1 MRKRLFTLLLL
12 LCPMLIAG
20 MANAGQQLYLIGD
33 APFGNGWV
41 TSNVKAMTLESD
53 GVTNTFTGTSS
64 GNEYF
69 AICTGPADDWNT
81 MNGQLRYGWTGEIQD
96 GETYTLTKGEK
107 TMHITEPGEWKITVN
122 SETMEMKVEKLAAA
136 ADTWSII
143 GGIFDTNWNT
153 DWDMT
158 LGADGKYTLTVTDKT
173 MMAGTYEYKAR
184 KNHVWATTI
193 PSGTDNA
200 SLTISEDGIYNVVF
214 TLDVDEAT
222 VNAVATKT
230 GSAVIEKIYTVVGTP
245 AAIFG
250 EAWNPALTQN
260 EMSSSDGVNYTW
272 TKENVEL
279 ETGNIEFKVI
289 VGHSWGGIEYGNNG
303 QNIVYNVT
311 EDGTYNVTITFNA
324 ETEATPVLNLE
335 KVGGADI
342 QHTYQIAGV
351 GELGLTWTPS
361 DNPMTEENGTWTL
374 TKNDV
379 TLLPGE
385 YAYKLVQDGNTWI
398 PDGTGNDHKLV
409 IKTLDVYN
417 VVFTMTEPTNEGY
430 NADATR
436 TNTEFAFSVAGS
448 NGAIFGTAWWEN
460 ADGDAANAM
469 TLTDGKYV
477 ITKTGV
483 ELTAG
488 EFQYRVRINGAYTT
502 DQGFAYNA
510 NGIFNIEGIGSNK
523 AVTVAQDGKYDITIT
538 FDPTAKTVTETL
550 VREAAQVKDYTV
562 TFVNSGNWEGDVSV
576 WAWNSNKD
584 FFEEW
589 PGAAAT
595 KTAEK
600 AGEWDI
606 WTYTFEQLSEDDL
619 PTNVIFSAGGVKTQ
633 DLVFADNGEYWGVD
647 KYGLEGTAFGG
658 FKDDAQY
665 RGIERILT
673 DEGNGVY
680 TYREENVA
688 LEAVAYPYRV
698 SKNGKWVTNTGIGG
712 VDGNK
717 EFIPEAAG
725 NYNITVTMYN
735 TAEKKDVEVT
745 LTPVGVVTEAKYYIV
760 GEEDLLGV
768 AWAADEANELTFNG
782 DAWTLTKSN
791 LTLTARD
798 YEYKL
803 LKVEGETQTWI
814 PGTPDNKILTIEED
828 GEYNVY
834 FIMDEPTDNGYRAL
848 AEKIDEPQPTGV
860 TFTIVNNNTE
870 EWPALALYNWGDI
883 SGETLGPWPGVVLY
897 DGENV
902 VGNDKVTVT
911 KDGNTYTVTL
921 AADLAYENLIL
932 NNNNNGKQMN
942 LTNFAD
948 GATYTIEA
956 SAPVVTTTVYY
967 VDMQGWAPRAYVWG
981 NGVDYT
987 AVESTTSKQ
996 INVFGVDFL
1005 QYQFEVNAAAANILF
1020 ATDGYT
1026 HQTSDLPLIAG
1037 ATYANDGDE
1046 PNGIVLF
1053 TDDAEQFQP
1062 AEDVNVNVKAS
1073 YARKFDTSKVY
1084 TVVLPFAMPADQTAG
1099 KFYTLTSVTDG
1110 VIHGESVV
1118 APAPYMPYI
1127 FEPATEYPFTNINVG
1142 QLPKAQVNTI
1152 NAAGNAKMTFALEQT
1167 TLRSDAETTYYGWGT
1182 SEGFTKV
1189 AVGLA
1194 APFRAWIEMPT
1205 VQANAN
1211 SLVWMNDVVTGI
1223 DKVNVEISNG
1233 AKVYDLQGRQVTN
1246 PHRGIY
1252 IVNGKKYVVK

>member
-1 MRKRLFTLLLL
+1 MSAKDITVYVRVDGNNAPNIYYWGSFSGPAWPGETLTQTIEKT
-12 LCPMLIAG
+12 PT
-20 MANAGQQLYLIGD
+20 NGD
-33 APFGNGWV
+33 AARTYYYKTFSNLAEDASISVIFNYNNQQTGDINGITTDRYFYYNGSTGYKDETTDFAELPDATINKLSLAGSFNGWSQEATPFTAV
-41 TSNVKAMTLESD
+41 TAN
-53 GVTNTFTGTSS
+53 
-64 GNEYF
+64 
-69 AICTGPADDWNT
+69 
-81 MNGQLRYGWTGEIQD
+81 Q
-96 GETYTLTKGEK
+96 
-107 TMHITEPGEWKITVN
+107 
-122 SETMEMKVEKLAAA
+122 
-136 ADTWSII
+136 
-143 GGIFDTNWNT
+143 
-153 DWDMT
+153 
-158 LGADGKYTLTVTDKT
+158 KYTLTLDLSTETGDIEFKLCPNGDWLGWGSVTFTGETGWVADSGNGGNIKLLNSTSGYKT
-173 MMAGTYEYKAR
+173 YILTATWAGGTNASEGWTIDIAGGEARESGQMASV
-184 KNHVWATTI
+184 N
-193 PSGTDNA
+193 
-200 SLTISEDGIYNVVF
+200 SLTIAGAFNSWNSTANPLTEVTANAKYTYSIDMTDDATSDFEFKLVANGGHWIGWQQIGQENITAPDGWIEFVNVSGAEGNIKLKNS
-214 TLDVDEAT
+214 TAGY
-222 VNAVATKT
+222 KT
-230 GSAVIEKIYTVVGTP
+230 YLLTAN
-245 AAIFG
+245 
-250 EAWNPALTQN
+250 WTQN
-260 EMSSSDGVNYTW
+260 
-272 TKENVEL
+272 
-279 ETGNIEFKVI
+279 
-289 VGHSWGGIEYGNNG
+289 
-303 QNIVYNVT
+303 
-311 EDGTYNVTITFNA
+311 
-324 ETEATPVLNLE
+324 
-335 KVGGADI
+335 ADI
-342 QHTYQIAGV
+342 EQGWSITIEGVEPRTEPVQHTYQIAGV

-374 TKNDV
+374 TKSGL
-379 TLLPGE
+379 TLFPGN
-385 YAYKLVQDGNTWI
+385 YAYKLVQDGSTWI
-398 PDGTGNDHKLV
+398 PDGTGNDHQLT
-409 IKTLDVYN
+409 INEIGVYD
-417 VVFTMTEPTNEGY
+417 VVFTMTEPTETGY
-430 NADATR
+430 TAEATK
-436 TNTEFAFSVAGS
+436 TDVDFTLSVAGS
-448 NGAIFGTAWWEN
+448 NGAIFGNAWWEN
-460 ADGDAANAM
+460 AEGDAANAM

-576 WAWNSNKD
+576 WAWNNNKN
-584 FFEEW
+584 FFETW

-619 PTNVIFSAGGVKTQ
+619 PTYVIFSAGNTQTQ

-680 TYREENVA
+680 TYRVKNVA

-725 NYNITVTMYN
+725 NYNILVTMYN

-814 PGTPDNKILTIEED
+814 PNTTENKILTIEED

-834 FIMDEPTDNGYRAL
+834 FTMSEPTDNGFYAL
-848 AEKIDEPQPTGV
+848 AEKIDEPQ
-860 TFTIVNNNTE
+860 
-870 EWPALALYNWGDI
+870 
-883 SGETLGPWPGVVLY
+883 
-897 DGENV
+897 
-902 VGNDKVTVT
+902 
-911 KDGNTYTVTL
+911 
-921 AADLAYENLIL
+921 
-932 NNNNNGKQMN
+932 
-942 LTNFAD
+942 
-948 GATYTIEA
+948 
-956 SAPVVTTTVYY
+956 PVVTTTVYY
-967 VDMQGWAPRAYVWG
+967 VDMQNWG
-981 NGVDYT
+981 LKAHAWNAEGQVGVSEFFEP
-987 AVESTTSKQ
+987 VSTKTV
-996 INVFGVDFL
+996 NVFGKDFTK
-1005 QYQFEVNAAAANILF
+1005 YEFSIPAD
-1020 ATDGYT
+1020 ATYLNFGIEGWE
-1026 HQTSDLPLIAG
+1026 HKTSDMPFIAG

-1099 KFYTLTSVTDG
+1099 TFYTLTSVTDG
-1110 VIHGESVV
+1110 VIHGESVP

>member
-69 AICTGPADDWNT
+69 AICTGPTADWNT
-81 MNGQLRYGWTGEIQD
+81 MNGQLRYGWTGEIQN
-96 GETYTLTKGEK
+96 GETYTLTQGEK

-200 SLTISEDGIYNVVF
+200 SLTIPEDGIYKVVF
-214 TLDVDEAT
+214 TLDVEGGT

-374 TKNDV
+374 TKSGL
-379 TLLPGE
+379 TLFPGN

-398 PDGTGNDHKLV
+398 PDGEGNDHQLT
-409 IKTLDVYN
+409 ISEIGVYD

-448 NGAIFGTAWWEN
+448 NGAIFGNAWWEN

-576 WAWNSNKD
+576 WAWNSNKN

-619 PTNVIFSAGGVKTQ
+619 PTHVIFSAGGVQTQ
-633 DLVFADNGEYWGVD
+633 DLDFADNGEYWGVD

-680 TYREENVA
+680 TYRQENVA

-717 EFIPEAAG
+717 EFVPEAAG
-725 NYNITVTMYN
+725 NYNILVTMYN

-814 PGTPDNKILTIEED
+814 PDTPDNKILTIEED

-834 FIMDEPTDNGYRAL
+834 FTMTEPTDIGYYAL
-848 AEKIDEPQPTGV
+848 VEKIDEPQ
-860 TFTIVNNNTE
+860 
-870 EWPALALYNWGDI
+870 
-883 SGETLGPWPGVVLY
+883 
-897 DGENV
+897 
-902 VGNDKVTVT
+902 
-911 KDGNTYTVTL
+911 
-921 AADLAYENLIL
+921 
-932 NNNNNGKQMN
+932 
-942 LTNFAD
+942 
-948 GATYTIEA
+948 
-956 SAPVVTTTVYY
+956 PVVTTTVYY
-967 VDMQGWAPRAYVWG
+967 VDMQNWG
-981 NGVDYT
+981 LKAHAWNAKGQVGVSEFFEP
-987 AVESTTSKQ
+987 VSTKTV
-996 INVFGVDFL
+996 NVFGKDFTKYEFSIPVD
-1005 QYQFEVNAAAANILF
+1005 
-1020 ATDGYT
+1020 ATYLNFGIEGWE
-1026 HQTSDLPLIAG
+1026 HKTSDMPFIAG

-1084 TVVLPFAMPADQTAG
+1084 TVVLPFAMPADQIAG
-1099 KFYTLTSVTDG
+1099 TFYTLTSVTDG
-1110 VIHGESVV
+1110 VIHGESVA
-1118 APAPYMPYI
+1118 APAPYVPYI